1 MVINKKQDKRREDS
15 ILIGIRVKKEKTV
28 QHEMKKMS
36 GIIYKSK
43 SFNLVERLSDE
54 YRLEKAN
61 EIRNL

>member
-1 MVINKKQDKRREDS
+1 MVINRKQDKRREDS

>member
-1 MVINKKQDKRREDS
+1 MFINRKQDKRREGS
-15 ILIGIRVKKEKTV
+15 IVIGIRVKKEKTV

-36 GIIYKSK
+36 GIIYKYK
-43 SFNLVERLSDE
+43 SSNLVERLSDE

>member
-1 MVINKKQDKRREDS
+1 MVINGKQDKRREDS
-15 ILIGIRVKKEKTV
+15 ILIGIKVKKGKTV
-28 QHEMKKMS
+28 QHEMKRMS

-43 SFNLVERLSDE
+43 SSNLVERLSDE

>member
-36 GIIYKSK
+36 GIVYKSK
-43 SFNLVERLSDE
+43 SSNLVERLSDE